1 MSGRDETSGRI
12 DQGVRDLSD
21 TAEDLAMTT
30 YIKVGIPDDAA
41 ERLRADARRAHRS
54 MANWAGAILLDHL
67 TAESEPHPTDLDACG
82 APA

>member
-1 MSGRDETSGRI
+1 
-12 DQGVRDLSD
+12 
-21 TAEDLAMTT
+21 MTT

-41 ERLRADARRAHRS
+41 ERLRADASRAHRS

-67 TAESEPHPTDLDACG
+67 TAEGEPQPTVLDACG